1 MKKTVGN
8 VTNCRTPYP
17 LYNPRMASI
26 QLLPDLLI
34 NQIAAGEVIERPA
47 SALKELLENS
57 LDAGADEISVQLEG
71 GGVKLLR
78 VRDNGS
84 GILHDQLS
92 LALMR
97 HATSKIASLEDLQ
110 RVASMGFRGEALAS
124 MAAVA
129 QVTLTSRTVEAPHAW
144 KVDAADGKQGEVVP
158 ASHTHGTSIEMRE
171 LYFNTPA
178 RRKFLKSE
186 NTEYAWC
193 EETFKRIALS
203 RPDVA
208 FSLQNNGRMVW
219 QLAASSSVAAK
230 SVPPPQ
236 PSPGGRGSDFAD
248 TQKVAPAPHKEKQMN
263 PLPLGEG
270 RVGEHSLKE
279 HSLQQRITA
288 LLGAEFGQHAVVVER
303 QIGALH
309 LYGIAALPAYSR
321 STRDEQY
328 FFINGR
334 FVRDKVLMH
343 AVRQAYQDIL
353 HHQRHPAFVLFL
365 DMPPEQVD
373 VNVHPAKSEVRFRE
387 SQGIHQFV
395 FHALQDALSV
405 TMKAATP
412 DPSDSSFPRRRES
425 IESSNELDS
434 RLRGNDGTFSFEQQ
448 RIRFGAAEQQA
459 TYRAWESQTG
469 KGEELREKGNSSPAF
484 DSPLP
489 SSPFPLPNVEHPLGF
504 ALGQLSGIYILAQN
518 QQGLIVVDMHAAH
531 ERIVYER
538 LKTAFDAQQMP
549 TQPLLIP
556 VSFAADTLDVA
567 TVEDEQDA
575 LLRLGFDIAP
585 LSPTTLAVRSMP
597 AMLKQSKA
605 EAAAKEVLHELRDFG
620 ASRALTERRNELL
633 ATLACHSA
641 VRANQQL
648 SLPEMNAILREMEQT
663 ERADQCN
670 HGRPTWFQVTI
681 DELDAM
687 FMRGK

>member
-1 MKKTVGN
+1 MATGN
-8 VTNCRTPYP
+8 PEGFR
-17 LYNPRMASI
+17 YNPPMPSI

-57 LDAGADEISVQLEG
+57 LDAGATEISVQLEG
-71 GGVKLLR
+71 GGIKLLR
-78 VRDNGS
+78 VRDNGC
-84 GILHDQLS
+84 GIEKEQLP

-129 QVTLTSRTVEAPHAW
+129 QVTLTSRTADAAHAWQVEAIDGALSEAAPSAHA
-144 KVDAADGKQGEVVP
+144 Q
-158 ASHTHGTSIEMRE
+158 GTSFEMRE

-186 NTEYAWC
+186 NTEFAWC

-208 FSLQNNGRMVW
+208 FSLQNNGKNKW
-219 QLAASSSVAAK
+219 QLASQDLS
-230 SVPPPQ
+230 
-236 PSPGGRGSDFAD
+236 
-248 TQKVAPAPHKEKQMN
+248 
-263 PLPLGEG
+263 
-270 RVGEHSLKE
+270 
-279 HSLQQRITA
+279 QRIKA
-288 LLGAEFGQHAVVVER
+288 ILGSEFGQYAVSVER
-303 QIGALH
+303 EIGPLH

-365 DMPPEQVD
+365 DMPPELVD

-395 FHALQDALSV
+395 FHALQDALSA
-405 TMKAATP
+405 TMADKGETP
-412 DPSDSSFPRRRES
+412 TASPRQETPSFAP
-425 IESSNELDS
+425 
-434 RLRGNDGTFSFEQQ
+434 TQQ
-448 RIRFGAAEQQA
+448 QPMRFGAAEQQA
-459 TYRAWESQTG
+459 TYRVWESQTSV
-469 KGEELREKGNSSPAF
+469 KGEERRVKGETAPAI
-484 DSPLP
+484 DVSLP
-489 SSPFPLPNVEHPLGF
+489 PFPFPLPASEHPLGY

-538 LKTAFDAQQMP
+538 LKNAFDAQQMP

-556 VSFAADTLDVA
+556 VTFGADPLAIA
-567 TVEDEQDA
+567 TVEEEQDA
-575 LLRLGFDIAP
+575 LNKLGFDIAP
-585 LSPTTLAVRSMP
+585 ISTHTLAVRAMP
-597 AMLKQSKA
+597 AMLKQSHA
-605 EAAAKEVLHELRDFG
+605 ETAAREVLHELHEFG

-670 HGRPTWFQVTI
+670 HGRPTWFQVTLQ
-681 DELDAM
+681 ELDAM
-687 FMRGK
+687 FMRGQ

>member
-1 MKKTVGN
+1 M
-8 VTNCRTPYP
+8 
-17 LYNPRMASI
+17 SDI

-57 LDAGADEISVQLEG
+57 LDAGATEISVQLEG
-71 GGVKLLR
+71 GGIKLLR
-78 VRDNGS
+78 VRDNGG
-84 GILHDQLS
+84 GIPEEQLP

-97 HATSKIASLEDLQ
+97 HATSKIASLDDLQ
-110 RVASMGFRGEALAS
+110 RVNSMGFRGEALAS

-129 QVTLTSRTVEAPHAW
+129 QVTLTSRNADATHAW
-144 KVDAADGKQGEVVP
+144 KIESADGTQSAAAP
-158 ASHTHGTSIEMRE
+158 ASHVHGTSVEMRE

-186 NTEYAWC
+186 STEYAWC

-208 FSLQNNGRMVW
+208 FSLQHNGKIIW
-219 QLAASSSVAAK
+219 QLAASPNS
-230 SVPPPQ
+230 PHPQ
-236 PSPGGRGSDFAD
+236 SLSRLREREANS
-248 TQKVAPAPHKEKQMN
+248 
-263 PLPLGEG
+263 PLPPLTPCPLPEGEGVHTGLGE
-270 RVGEHSLKE
+270 RVST
-279 HSLQQRITA
+279 I
-288 LLGAEFGQHAVVVER
+288 LGSEFSQYAVSVER
-303 QIGALH
+303 QVANLH

-321 STRDEQY
+321 STRDKQY
-328 FFINGR
+328 FFVNGR

-365 DMPPEQVD
+365 DLPPEQVD

-395 FHALQDALSV
+395 FHALQDALSAPMD
-405 TMKAATP
+405 TQSATP
-412 DPSDSSFPRRRES
+412 NPSFPRKREPS
-425 IESSNELDS
+425 QFENNSLDS
-434 RLRGNDGTFSFEQQ
+434 RLRGNDAASGFGQ
-448 RIRFGAAEQQA
+448 RSIPFNAAQPQTA
-459 TYRAWESQTG
+459 YKLWEFQTQGSEIEDREAGDAAPRDSAQSSILNPQSSQ
-469 KGEELREKGNSSPAF
+469 
-484 DSPLP
+484 
-489 SSPFPLPNVEHPLGF
+489 EHPLGF

-518 QQGLIVVDMHAAH
+518 QQGLIIVDMHAAH
-531 ERIVYER
+531 ERIVYEK
-538 LKTAFDAQQMP
+538 LKTAFDQQQMP
-549 TQPLLIP
+549 TQQLMIP
-556 VSFAADTLDVA
+556 VTFAAEALDIA
-567 TVEDEQDA
+567 TAEEEQEA
-575 LLRLGFDIAP
+575 LQRLGFDIAP
-585 LSPTTLAVRSMP
+585 ISTSTLAVRVMP
-597 AMLKQSKA
+597 AMLKQSHA
-605 EAAAKEVLHELRDFG
+605 ETAAREVLHELRDFG

-648 SLPEMNAILREMEQT
+648 SIPEMNAILREMEQT

-670 HGRPTWFQVTI
+670 HGRPTWFQVTLA
-681 DELDAM
+681 ELDAM